1 VIPGVVPSQSWIYW
15 QPSFKP
21 KPPHFD
27 EFQGEISSGTGVM
40 NVNVSFLANEY
51 SGFSNLCAFACQQA
65 AQAAALATDRL
76 PKAWQPAIPIY
87 GL

>member
-1 VIPGVVPSQSWIYW
+1 M
-15 QPSFKP
+15 
-21 KPPHFD
+21 
-27 EFQGEISSGTGVM
+27 M

-76 PKAWQPAIPIY
+76 PKAWQPAIPIMAFKMPLCSAVLFALECP
-87 GL
+87 GVRSRENALAQTAEL

>member
-1 VIPGVVPSQSWIYW
+1 M
-15 QPSFKP
+15 
-21 KPPHFD
+21 
-27 EFQGEISSGTGVM
+27 M

-51 SGFSNLCAFACQQA
+51 SGFSNLCAFYVRACQQA

>member
-1 VIPGVVPSQSWIYW
+1 M
-15 QPSFKP
+15 
-21 KPPHFD
+21 
-27 EFQGEISSGTGVM
+27 M